1 VAGLVLL
8 LVLAGLPPA
17 GAATR
22 YVSLTGTH
30 VPPFETWAQAA
41 TNVQDA
47 IDIAVVGDEVLVT
60 NGVYA
65 TGGKVMS
72 GDLTNRIAIDKAII
86 VRSVNGPE
94 FTIIQGASG
103 PATNGLDAVR
113 CAWLSSNAALSG
125 FTLRGGATRQTGAAT
140 EFTGGGVWCESN
152 SASIENCHIIE
163 NAAAWRGGG
172 AFQGSF
178 FRCRISRNVALGN
191 TSQGGGIYS
200 GIANACEISEN
211 TAEYQGGGLA
221 STKATNCSVFLN
233 TAHWGGGGTIVV
245 LYHCTVVDNTA
256 KYEWGGVYQSTA
268 INCIDYR
275 NAPDNSTGFFLY
287 SCTSLPRG
295 GPGNITA
302 DPQLL
307 PDRTHLAITS
317 PCRGAGTN
325 IASIANDIDGDPR
338 ANPPSIGC
346 DELLPLD
353 LPAMSNTTWTNNTFT
368 LGFQSQPGVT
378 YQLQQT
384 TNLAPPAVWTP
395 AGSLVGDGAFRTL
408 TDTAATNQMRFYR
421 LWLQ

>member
-1 VAGLVLL
+1 MVCALL
-8 LVLAGLPPA
+8 QSE
-17 GAATR
+17 AATR
-22 YVSLTGTH
+22 YVSLSGAH
-30 VPPFETWAQAA
+30 VPPFETWDQAA
-41 TNVQDA
+41 TNIQAA
-47 IDIAVVGDEVLVT
+47 IDVAVDGDEVLVT

-72 GDLTNRIAIDKAII
+72 GDLTNRIAIDKAIT
-86 VRSVNGPE
+86 VRSVNGPV
-94 FTIIQGASG
+94 FTTIQGASG
-103 PATNGLDAVR
+103 PAINGPAAVR

-125 FTLRGGATRQTGAAT
+125 FTLRGGATRQTGAPT

-152 SASIENCHIIE
+152 TAGIENCHIID
-163 NAAAWRGGG
+163 NSAAWRGGG
-172 AFQGSF
+172 AFQGNLS
-178 FRCRISRNVALGN
+178 RCKISRNVALGN

-245 LYHCTVVDNTA
+245 LYNCTVVDNTA

-268 INCIDYR
+268 INSIDYR

-325 IASIANDIDGDPR
+325 IAAITDDIDGDPR

-346 DELLPLD
+346 DEGLPLVV
-353 LPAMSNTTWTNNTFT
+353 PAMSTATWTNNTFSFS
-368 LGFQSQPGVT
+368 FQSQPGVT

-384 TNLAPPAVWTP
+384 TNLASPTIWTP
-395 AGSLVGDGAFRTL
+395 AGSLVGDGTFRTL